1 MYENTDNTKIGQKIQ
16 NAPLMNNLFVEMNKL
31 NKKYTS
37 LLIDVK
43 EWMDATK
50 NGVLEQS
57 IAKLKQSQEVNCY

>member
-1 MYENTDNTKIGQKIQ
+1 
-16 NAPLMNNLFVEMNKL
+16 MNNLFVEMNKL